1 MVAADM
7 DGALVDEL
15 MEELVGLRD
24 LARATVLGGELH
36 VKRGREK

>member
-1 MVAADM
+1 MVAAEM
-7 DGALVDEL
+7 VGALVA
-15 MEELVGLRD
+15 ELVGGLVELRD